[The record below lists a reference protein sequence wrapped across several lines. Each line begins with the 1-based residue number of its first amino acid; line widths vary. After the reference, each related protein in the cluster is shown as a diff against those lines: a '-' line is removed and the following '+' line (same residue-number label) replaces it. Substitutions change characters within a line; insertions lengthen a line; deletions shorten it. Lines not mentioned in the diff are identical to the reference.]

1 MHTKK
6 TKTKIRESQID
17 EALTESFP
25 ASDPP
30 FYVGVGMLQPNDSQG
45 CANDAGGMSNC
56 QTRGPPDKTGS

>member
-6 TKTKIRESQID
+6 NKIQIREGRID

-30 FYVGVGMLQPNDSQG
+30 FYVGGGMLQPNDNQG
-45 CANDAGGMSNC
+45 DAKDVGDHEQLPNKRP
-56 QTRGPPDKTGS
+56 T

>member
-25 ASDPP
+25 ASDTP
-30 FYVGVGMLQPNDSQG
+30 FYVGGGMLRPNDNQG
-45 CANDAGGMSNC
+45 SAQDAGD
-56 QTRGPPDKTGS
+56 QEKLPDKKAF